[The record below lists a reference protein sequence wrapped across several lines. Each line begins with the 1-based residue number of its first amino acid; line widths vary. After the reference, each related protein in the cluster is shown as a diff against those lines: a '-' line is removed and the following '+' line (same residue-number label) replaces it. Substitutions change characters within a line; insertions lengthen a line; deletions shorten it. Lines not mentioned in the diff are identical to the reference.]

1 MSSLL
6 AGLERHLVFKH
17 VLQGLASKEYKSKK
31 KIRKVAKKDLKQKMN
46 SSIINYFVNMNIF
59 SLSDDM
65 RISRYG
71 KNNLCNLWEGIIVLG
86 THTRAVSARTFYG
99 NQITDLREQKNN

>member
-1 MSSLL
+1 
-6 AGLERHLVFKH
+6 
-17 VLQGLASKEYKSKK
+17 
-31 KIRKVAKKDLKQKMN
+31 
-46 SSIINYFVNMNIF
+46 MNIF